1 MDLLLN
7 SWNEILQFYKNYIG
21 NGAIFLLY
29 LAALLYLIF
38 AEKKKQTRT
47 ILVSAPVAVMVLF
60 SFPPFK
66 LLFEVLGLDSETYYR
81 ILWLLPMGI
90 IIAYAGGKLFE
101 EYVWVGV
108 AVMCILVMYTGVY
121 VYKNPNITKA
131 ENGYHIPQMVINV
144 CDVILPEEESGKDRV
159 WAVFPSEFIHYVRQY
174 SDVICM
180 PYGREA
186 LVDRWE
192 FEYPLK
198 ELMDAADIQ
207 TDKLVEAL
215 RDSWCEY
222 VILSE
227 NKRYTEP
234 MENYGFELV
243 DTVNGYDIYRDG
255 LNKR

>member
-1 MDLLLN
+1 
-7 SWNEILQFYKNYIG
+7 
-21 NGAIFLLY
+21 
-29 LAALLYLIF
+29 
-38 AEKKKQTRT
+38 
-47 ILVSAPVAVMVLF
+47 
-60 SFPPFK
+60 
-66 LLFEVLGLDSETYYR
+66 
-81 ILWLLPMGI
+81 
-90 IIAYAGGKLFE
+90 
-101 EYVWVGV
+101 
-108 AVMCILVMYTGVY
+108 
-121 VYKNPNITKA
+121 
-131 ENGYHIPQMVINV
+131 
-144 CDVILPEEESGKDRV
+144 
-159 WAVFPSEFIHYVRQY
+159 
-174 SDVICM
+174 M

-243 DTVNGYDIYRDG
+243 DTVNGYDI
-255 LNKR
+255 